1 MQWNTSLGSMC
12 WIGCVHCKNFWRDF
26 VVRTF
31 ALIAPVQAVLHRVS
45 RSNKMISNA
54 PRHYEMHQNMSLES
68 NGMDR
73 VFSLQQILT
82 RLRGWKFCINFTN
95 SICFAPSFMQLRT
108 IPNELK
114 YYEMCQN
121 MSLGSDGLDRMCSLQ
136 KLLTRFRGT
145 NFCINYTSFG
155 HFAPSLMW

>member
-1 MQWNTSLGSMC
+1 MG
-12 WIGCVHCKNFWRDF
+12 WIGYVRCEKYRRDF
-26 VVRTF
+26 MARTF

-82 RLRGWKFCINFTN
+82 RLRGTKLCINCT
-95 SICFAPSFMQLRT
+95 SSAGFAPSFMQQRNNPKCTHTLRNV
-108 IPNELK
+108 PKHE
-114 YYEMCQN
+114 
-121 MSLGSDGLDRMCSLQ
+121 
-136 KLLTRFRGT
+136 FRVQ
-145 NFCINYTSFG
+145 
-155 HFAPSLMW
+155 

>member
-1 MQWNTSLGSMC
+1 MGRIDCFCCEKLQ
-12 WIGCVHCKNFWRDF
+12 RDF
-26 VVRTF
+26 VARTF

-54 PRHYEMHQNMSLES
+54 PRHYETHQNMSLES

-114 YYEMCQN
+114 YYEMYKN
-121 MSLGSDGLDRMCSLQ
+121 MSVGFKGVDRVRSLQ
-136 KLLTRFRGT
+136 QILSQRRGT
-145 NFCINYTSFG
+145 IFCINCTGSVC
-155 HFAPSLMW
+155 FAPCFVQLRNHPK